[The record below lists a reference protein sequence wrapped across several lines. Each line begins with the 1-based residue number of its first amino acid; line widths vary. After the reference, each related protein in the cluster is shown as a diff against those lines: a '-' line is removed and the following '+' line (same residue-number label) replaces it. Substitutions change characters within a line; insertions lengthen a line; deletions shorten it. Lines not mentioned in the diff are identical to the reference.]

1 MLDSNL
7 DQNLVTEA
15 NLGNFDQNLNLD
27 EYFPSIADA
36 NSNSMMPTTSGTSQN
51 DFIEISQSDLNT
63 YGLEGDDLIFGSS
76 GKDVLFGNDGQD
88 IIQAKEGDDLLNG
101 GAGID
106 YLTGN
111 QGNDSLVGGSDND
124 LLMGDV
130 GNDELKGSSGEDFLT
145 GGEGNDYLD
154 GGAGLDQLQGDAGK
168 DVFVDEDGGDRLAGG
183 EGADEFRIGS
193 PQGNASSKIE
203 DFEIG
208 TDQLKILRIGA
219 NFEGLKLKD
228 SDDGVTIFDGDQ
240 NIGILEGVKADSL
253 SKNDFIFADPKLA
266 DTFQQEISKGVDE
279 ESNLPGVS
287 ATVIAP
293 DGTSWQGTQGY
304 ANQEVGQFLKP
315 DDRFYVAS
323 ITKSFTATTVLQLA
337 QENKLSLDD
346 TLDKWL
352 PDTASQITNG
362 DRITVRQLLN
372 HTSGIADYITV
383 DTLNT
388 INDPA
393 IRAKLINDPELST
406 ATQDALASLKDQP
419 LTPESLTD
427 PAIQSIVADPLLS
440 TKLEINSPFAQKS
453 STPEDFIATVY
464 GQPASFEPGSDFNY
478 SNTNYLLLGEIIE
491 QATDSTVSEQ
501 FRERITEPLGMKNTF
516 FAPEEQVPGGYV
528 NHYADINGDSKPDD
542 ISNTFDPSYQ
552 ISGADGGIITTPA
565 DLSRFSRGL
574 FKGELLAPDTLEQM
588 VSGGQEGSEYG
599 LGLVV
604 SNNPSLAQDL
614 GHTGGVTG
622 WGSKMSYFPEQD
634 TMVVVASNGEASV
647 PNSLDVPASLAE
659 KVSAF
664 STSTNSLRSPSLEKP

>member
-7 DQNLVTEA
+7 DQNLVSEA
-15 NLGNFDQNLNLD
+15 NPGNFDQNFNL
-27 EYFPSIADA
+27 EELFPSTIDA
-36 NSNSMMPTTSGTSQN
+36 NSSSMMPTNSGTAQN
-51 DFIEISQSDLNT
+51 DLIEISQADFTT

-76 GKDVLFGNDGQD
+76 GKDVLFSNDGSD
-88 IIQAKEGDDLLNG
+88 KIQAKEGDDLLNG

-124 LLMGDV
+124 LLVGDV
-130 GNDELKGSSGEDFLT
+130 GNDSLIGESGADYLT
-145 GGEGNDYLD
+145 GGKDNDYLD
-154 GGAGLDQLQGDAGK
+154 GGAGSDQLQGDAGN
-168 DVFVDEDGGDRLAGG
+168 DIFVDEDGGDRLTGG
-183 EGADEFRIGS
+183 DGADEFSIGS
-193 PQGNASSKIE
+193 PQGDASSKIE

-219 NFEGLKLKD
+219 DFEGLKLED
-228 SDDGVTIFDGDQ
+228 SEDGVTIFDGDK

-253 SKNDFIFADPKLA
+253 SKDDFIFADPKLA

-287 ATVIAP
+287 AAVIAP

-304 ANQEVGQFLKP
+304 ADREAGQFLQP
-315 DDRFYVAS
+315 DDHFYVAS

-372 HTSGIADYITV
+372 HTSGIANFTTV
-383 DTLNT
+383 DILNTLN
-388 INDPA
+388 DSSV
-393 IRAKLINDPELST
+393 RAKLIDDPELST
-406 ATQDALASLKDQP
+406 ATRDAMASLKDQP
-419 LTPESLTD
+419 LTQESLTD
-427 PAIQSIVADPLLS
+427 PAFQSLVTDRVLIS
-440 TKLEINSPFAQKS
+440 KLEINSPLSQKS

-464 GQPASFEPGSDFNY
+464 GQPASFEPGSDSNY

-501 FRERITEPLGMKNTF
+501 FRERITEPLGMENTF
-516 FAPEEQVPGGYV
+516 YAPEEDVPGGYV
-528 NHYADINGDSKPDD
+528 RNYADVNGDGKLDD
-542 ISNTFDPSYQ
+542 ISETFDESYQ
-552 ISGADGGIITTPA
+552 ISGADGGIVTTSG
-565 DLSRFSRGL
+565 DLSRFARGL
-574 FKGELLAPDTLEQM
+574 FKNELLAPDTLEQM

-599 LGLVV
+599 LGLQVL
-604 SNNPSLAQDL
+604 NNPQLGQDL

-622 WGSKMSYFPEQD
+622 WYAKMSYFPEQD
-634 TMVVVASNGEASV
+634 TTVVVASNGEF
-647 PNSLDVPASLAE
+647 PDTLNPLDVPVSLAE
-659 KVSAF
+659 KVSASALF
-664 STSTNSLRSPSLEKP
+664 

>member
-7 DQNLVTEA
+7 DQNLVSES
-15 NLGNFDQNLNLD
+15 NPGNFDQNLNL
-27 EYFPSIADA
+27 EGYFPSTIDA
-36 NSNSMMPTTSGTSQN
+36 NSNSMMPTTSGTAQN
-51 DFIEISQSDLNT
+51 DLIEISQPDLNT

-76 GKDVLFGNDGQD
+76 GKDVLFGNDGSD
-88 IIQAKEGDDLLNG
+88 IIQAKKGDDLLNG

-124 LLMGDV
+124 LLMGEL
-130 GNDELKGSSGEDFLT
+130 GNDELKGSSGDDYLT
-145 GGEGNDYLD
+145 GGENNDYLD
-154 GGAGLDQLQGDAGK
+154 GGAGLDQVQGNEGK
-168 DVFVDEDGGDRLAGG
+168 DILVDEDGGDRLTGG
-183 EGADEFRIGS
+183 EGADEFRFGS
-193 PQGNASSKIE
+193 PQGNATSKIA

-208 TDQLKILRIGA
+208 TDQLKVLRIGA
-219 NFEGLKLKD
+219 SFDNLRIED
-228 SDDGVTIFDGDQ
+228 SEDGAAIFDGEQ
-240 NIGILEGVKADSL
+240 NIGILEGVKADAL

-266 DTFQQEISKGVDE
+266 ETFQTEISKGVDE

-293 DGTSWQGTQGY
+293 DGTSWEGTKGY
-304 ANQEVGQFLKP
+304 ANQEAGEFLNP
-315 DDRFYVAS
+315 DDQFYVAS

-337 QENKLSLDD
+337 QENKLNLDD

-372 HTSGIADYITV
+372 HTSGIANFTTV
-383 DTLNT
+383 DYLNT
-388 INDPA
+388 INDPSV
-393 IRAKLINDPELST
+393 RAKLANDPELST
-406 ATQDALASLKDQP
+406 TTRDTVASLKDQP

-427 PAIQSIVADPLLS
+427 PALQPLFTDRVLIS
-440 TKLEINSPFAQKS
+440 KLDINSPLSQKS
-453 STPEDFIATVY
+453 STPEDFIATIY
-464 GQPASFEPGSDFNY
+464 GQPASFEPGSDYEY

-491 QATDSTVSEQ
+491 KATDSTVSEQ

-516 FAPEEQVPGGYV
+516 YAPEEDVPGGYV
-528 NHYADINGDSKPDD
+528 PNYADINGDGKPDD

-552 ISGADGGIITTPA
+552 ISGADGGIITTPE

-599 LGLVV
+599 LGLEV
-604 SNNPSLAQDL
+604 SNNPSLGQNL
-614 GHTGGVTG
+614 GHSGGVTG
-622 WGSKMSYFPEQD
+622 WNAKMSYFPEQD
-634 TMVVVASNGEASV
+634 TTVVVARNGESPDV
-647 PNSLDVPASLAE
+647 PNSLDLTDSLAE
-659 KVSAF
+659 KVSAPV
-664 STSTNSLRSPSLEKP
+664 N

>member
-15 NLGNFDQNLNLD
+15 NPGNFDQNFNLD
-27 EYFPSIADA
+27 EYFLSTVDA
-36 NSNSMMPTTSGTSQN
+36 NSSSMMPTTAGTAQN
-51 DFIEISQSDLNT
+51 DLIEISQPDLTT

-76 GKDVLFGNDGQD
+76 GKDVLFSNDGSD
-88 IIQAKEGDDLLNG
+88 KIQAKEGDDLLNG

-124 LLMGDV
+124 LLVGDV
-130 GNDELKGSSGEDFLT
+130 GNDELKGSSGDDFLT
-145 GGEGNDYLD
+145 GGENNDYLD
-154 GGAGLDQLQGDAGK
+154 GGAGLDQVQGNEGK
-168 DVFVDEDGGDRLAGG
+168 DILVDEDGGDRLTGG

-193 PQGNASSKIE
+193 PQGNDTSKIE

-208 TDQLKILRIGA
+208 TDKLKILRIGA

-228 SDDGVTIFDGDQ
+228 SDDGVTIFDGEQ
-240 NIGILEGVKADSL
+240 NIGILEGVKANSL
-253 SKNDFIFADPKLA
+253 SKDDFIFADPKLA
-266 DTFQQEISKGVDE
+266 ETFQQEISKGIE
-279 ESNLPGVS
+279 ETNLPGVS

-293 DGTSWQGTQGY
+293 DGASWLGTQGY
-304 ANQEVGQFLKP
+304 ANQEAGEFLKP
-315 DDRFYVAS
+315 DDHFYVAS

-337 QENKLSLDD
+337 QENKLNLDD

-362 DRITVRQLLN
+362 DRITIRQLLD
-372 HTSGIADYITV
+372 HTSGIPNYTAL

-388 INDPA
+388 FNDPA
-393 IRAKLINDPELST
+393 IRAKLVNDPELST
-406 ATQDALASLKDQP
+406 ATRDAIASLKDQP
-419 LTPESLTD
+419 ITPESLTD
-427 PAIQSIVADPLLS
+427 PAFQSLVADPLLT
-440 TKLEINSPFAQKS
+440 TKLDINSPLAQKS

-464 GQPASFEPGSDFNY
+464 GQPASFEPGSDYNY

-491 QATDSTVSEQ
+491 TATDSTVSEQ
-501 FRERITEPLGMKNTF
+501 FRERIIEPLGMKNTF

-528 NHYADINGDSKPDD
+528 NHYKDINGDGKPDD

-574 FKGELLAPDTLEQM
+574 FKDELLAPDTLELM

-599 LGLVV
+599 LGLEVL
-604 SNNPSLAQDL
+604 NNPQLGQDL

-622 WGSKMSYFPEQD
+622 WNAKMSYFPEQD
-634 TMVVVASNGEASV
+634 TTVIVARNGEATDV
-647 PNSLDVPASLAE
+647 PNSLDLANNLAE
-659 KVSAF
+659 NVTVS
-664 STSTNSLRSPSLEKP
+664 

>member
-1 MLDSNL
+1 MLDNNL
-7 DQNLVTEA
+7 DPNLVTEA
-15 NLGNFDQNLNLD
+15 NPGNFDQSFNLD
-27 EYFPSIADA
+27 EYFPSTVDA
-36 NSNSMMPTTSGTSQN
+36 NINSMMPTTSGTAQN
-51 DFIEISQSDLNT
+51 DLIEISQPDLNT

-76 GKDVLFGNDGQD
+76 GKDVLFGNDGSD
-88 IIQAKEGDDLLNG
+88 IIQAKKGDDLLNG

-124 LLMGDV
+124 LLVGDV
-130 GNDELKGSSGEDFLT
+130 GNDRLLGESGADYLT
-145 GGEGNDYLD
+145 GGKGNDYLD
-154 GGAGLDQLQGDAGK
+154 GGAGLDRVQGNEGNDIL
-168 DVFVDEDGGDRLAGG
+168 VDEDGGDRLTGG

-193 PQGNASSKIE
+193 PQGNATSEIA

-208 TDQLKILRIGA
+208 TDQLKVLRIGA
-219 NFEGLKLKD
+219 SFENLRIED
-228 SDDGVTIFDGDQ
+228 SEDGTAIFDGEQ
-240 NIGILEGVKADSL
+240 NIGILEGVKADAL

-266 DTFQQEISKGVDE
+266 ETLQTEISKGTEDT
-279 ESNLPGVS
+279 NLPGVS

-293 DGTSWQGTQGY
+293 DGTSWQGTKGY
-304 ANQEVGQFLKP
+304 ANQEAGEFLNP
-315 DDRFYVAS
+315 DDQFYVAS

-337 QENKLSLDD
+337 QENKLNLDD

-372 HTSGIADYITV
+372 HTSGIANYTTV
-383 DTLNT
+383 DVLNT
-388 INDPA
+388 ANDPSV
-393 IRAKLINDPELST
+393 RAKLIDDPELST
-406 ATQDALASLKDQP
+406 TTRDALAALKDKP

-427 PAIQSIVADPLLS
+427 PAVQSLVADPLLT
-440 TKLEINSPFAQKS
+440 TKLEINSPLAQKS

-501 FRERITEPLGMKNTF
+501 FRERITEPLGMENTF
-516 FAPEEQVPGGYV
+516 YAPEEDVPGGYV
-528 NHYADINGDSKPDD
+528 HNYADINGDGKPDD
-542 ISNTFDPSYQ
+542 ISDTFDESYQ
-552 ISGADGGIITTPA
+552 ISGADGGIVTTSA

-588 VSGGQEGSEYG
+588 VSGGQEGSDYG
-599 LGLVV
+599 LGLEV
-604 SNNPSLAQDL
+604 SNNPSLGQDL

-622 WGSKMSYFPEQD
+622 WKAKMSYFPEQD
-634 TMVVVASNGEASV
+634 TTVVVTLNGEVS
-647 PNSLDVPASLAE
+647 NLSNLIDVPGTLAE
-659 KVSAF
+659 KVSA
-664 STSTNSLRSPSLEKP
+664 STN

>member
-1 MLDSNL
+1 
-7 DQNLVTEA
+7 
-15 NLGNFDQNLNLD
+15 
-27 EYFPSIADA
+27 
-36 NSNSMMPTTSGTSQN
+36 
-51 DFIEISQSDLNT
+51 
-63 YGLEGDDLIFGSS
+63 
-76 GKDVLFGNDGQD
+76 
-88 IIQAKEGDDLLNG
+88 LLNG

-124 LLMGDV
+124 LLVGDV
-130 GNDELKGSSGEDFLT
+130 GNDSLLGESGDDYLT
-145 GGEGNDYLD
+145 GGKDNDYLD
-154 GGAGLDQLQGDAGK
+154 GGAGSDQVQGDAGN
-168 DVFVDEDGGDRLAGG
+168 DIFVDEDGGDLFTGG
-183 EGADEFRIGS
+183 EGADEFRVGS
-193 PQGNASSKIE
+193 PQANATSKIE

-208 TDQLKILRIGA
+208 TDKLKILRIGA
-219 NFEGLKLKD
+219 SFENLRIED
-228 SDDGVTIFDGDQ
+228 SQAGAAIFDGEQ
-240 NIGILEGVKADSL
+240 NIGILEGVKANSL
-253 SKNDFIFADPKLA
+253 SKDDFIFADPKLA
-266 DTFQQEISKGVDE
+266 ETFQQEISKGIE
-279 ESNLPGVS
+279 ETNLPGVS
-287 ATVIAP
+287 AAVIAP
-293 DGTSWQGTQGY
+293 DGTSWQGTKGY
-304 ANQEVGQFLKP
+304 ANQEAGQSLKP
-315 DDRFYVAS
+315 DDRFSVAS

-393 IRAKLINDPELST
+393 IRAKLINDPEIS
-406 ATQDALASLKDQP
+406 APARDYLASLKDQP
-419 LTPESLTD
+419 ITPESLTD
-427 PAIQSIVADPLLS
+427 PALVADPLLS
-440 TKLEINSPFAQKS
+440 TRLEINSPFAQKS

-464 GQPASFEPGSDFNY
+464 GQPASFKPGSDFNY

-501 FRERITEPLGMKNTF
+501 FRERITEPLGMENTF
-516 FAPEEQVPGGYV
+516 FAPEEEVPGGYV
-528 NHYADINGDSKPDD
+528 HNYADINGDGKLDD
-542 ISNTFDPSYQ
+542 ISDTFDESFQ
-552 ISGADGGIITTPA
+552 ISGADGGIVTTPA

-574 FKGELLAPDTLEQM
+574 FKDELLAPDTLEQM

-604 SNNPSLAQDL
+604 SNNPSLGQDL

-634 TMVVVASNGEASV
+634 TTVVVTTNGESPDALS
-647 PNSLDVPASLAE
+647 SLDVPVSLAE
-659 KVSAF
+659 KVSA
-664 STSTNSLRSPSLEKP
+664 S

>member
-15 NLGNFDQNLNLD
+15 NPGNFDQNFNL
-27 EYFPSIADA
+27 EELFPTTTDA
-36 NSNSMMPTTSGTSQN
+36 NSSSMMPTTSGTAQN
-51 DFIEISQSDLNT
+51 DLIEISQPDLNT

-130 GNDELKGSSGEDFLT
+130 GNDELKGSSGDDFLT

-168 DVFVDEDGGDRLAGG
+168 DVFVDEDGGDRFTGG

-193 PQGNASSKIE
+193 PQAKSPNKIA

-228 SDDGVTIFDGDQ
+228 SDDGVTIFDGDK

-253 SKNDFIFADPKLA
+253 SKADFIFADPKLA

-287 ATVIAP
+287 AAVIAP

-304 ANQEVGQFLKP
+304 ANQEAGQFLKP
-315 DDRFYVAS
+315 DDRFYAAS

-352 PDTASQITNG
+352 PDDASQITNG

-372 HTSGIADYITV
+372 HTSGIANYTAVEI
-383 DTLNT
+383 LNT
-388 INDPA
+388 ANDPSV
-393 IRAKLINDPELST
+393 RAKLVNDPELS
-406 ATQDALASLKDQP
+406 ATTRDAIASLKDQP
-419 LTPESLTD
+419 FTPESLTD
-427 PAIQSIVADPLLS
+427 PAFQSLVTDRLFMA
-440 TKLEINSPFAQKS
+440 KLEINSPLAQKS

-464 GQPASFEPGSDFNY
+464 GQPASFEPGSDYNY

-501 FRERITEPLGMKNTF
+501 FRERIIEPLGMENTF
-516 FAPEEQVPGGYV
+516 YPPEEDVPGGYV
-528 NHYADINGDSKPDD
+528 RHYADIDGDGNPDD
-542 ISNTFDPSYQ
+542 ISETLDESYQ
-552 ISGADGGIITTPA
+552 ISGADGGIVTTPA
-565 DLSRFSRGL
+565 DLSKFAGGL
-574 FKGELLAPDTLEQM
+574 FKNELLAPDTLEQM

-599 LGLVV
+599 LGLEVL
-604 SNNPSLAQDL
+604 NNPQLGQDL

-622 WGSKMSYFPEQD
+622 WNAKMSYFPEQD
-634 TMVVVASNGEASV
+634 TTVVVTQNGQGSNVS
-647 PNSLDVPASLAE
+647 NSIDVTDSLAE
-659 KVSAF
+659 QVSA
-664 STSTNSLRSPSLEKP
+664 STN

>member
-7 DQNLVTEA
+7 DQNLVSEA
-15 NLGNFDQNLNLD
+15 NPGNFDQNFNLD
-27 EYFPSIADA
+27 EYFLSTVDA

-51 DFIEISQSDLNT
+51 DLIEISQADLTT

-76 GKDVLFGNDGQD
+76 GKDVLFGNDGSD
-88 IIQAKEGDDLLNG
+88 KIQAKEGDDLLNS

-130 GNDELKGSSGEDFLT
+130 GNDELKGSSGDDFLT

-154 GGAGLDQLQGDAGK
+154 GGAGLDLVQGNEGK
-168 DVFVDEDGGDRLAGG
+168 DILVDEDGGDRLTGG

-193 PQGNASSKIE
+193 PQGNDSSKIE
-203 DFEIG
+203 DFEVG
-208 TDQLKILRIGA
+208 TDQLKVLRIGA
-219 NFEGLKLKD
+219 DFENLRIED
-228 SDDGVTIFDGDQ
+228 TQDGAAIFDGEQ
-240 NIGILEGVKADSL
+240 NIGILAGVKADSL
-253 SKNDFIFADPKLA
+253 SKDDFIFADPKLA
-266 DTFQQEISKGVDE
+266 ETLQQEINKGVDE

-304 ANQEVGQFLKP
+304 ANQEAGQFLQP

-323 ITKSFTATTVLQLA
+323 TTKAFTATTILQLA
-337 QENKLSLDD
+337 QENKLNLDD

-372 HTSGIADYITV
+372 HTSGIPDYLQI

-388 INDPA
+388 INDPSV
-393 IRAKLINDPELST
+393 RAKLVEDPELST
-406 ATQDALASLKDQP
+406 ETRDAIASLKNQP
-419 LTPESLTD
+419 ITPESITAN
-427 PAIQSIVADPLLS
+427 PALQAVTQDPLLF
-440 TKLEINSPFAQKS
+440 TKLELNSSFAQKS
-453 STPEDFIATVY
+453 STPEDFIAIAY
-464 GQPASFEPGSDFNY
+464 DQPASFEPGSDFNY

-501 FRERITEPLGMKNTF
+501 FRERIIEPLGMENTF
-516 FAPEEQVPGGYV
+516 FASEEDVPGGYV
-528 NHYADINGDSKPDD
+528 QHYADTNGDGKPDD
-542 ISNTFDPSYQ
+542 ISDTFDPSYQ
-552 ISGADGGIITTPA
+552 ISGADGGIVTTPT
-565 DLSRFSRGL
+565 DLSRFSRAL

-604 SNNPSLAQDL
+604 SNNPSLGQNL
-614 GHTGGVTG
+614 GHAGGVTG
-622 WGSKMSYFPEQD
+622 WNSQMSYFPDQD
-634 TMVVVASNGEASV
+634 TTVAVTQNGQSPDV
-647 PNSLDVPASLAE
+647 PSSLDVTDSIAE
-659 KVSAF
+659 KVSA
-664 STSTNSLRSPSLEKP
+664 SAN